1 MRKSTLW
8 KQITDFNIKASDIAI
23 TELSS
28 FYLFIYLLVEG
39 VGEYQPLHQDLTCY
53 SCTP

>member
-1 MRKSTLW
+1 MEK
-8 KQITDFNIKASDIAI
+8 ITDFNIEASDTAI

-28 FYLFIYLLVEG
+28 FIYSFIYLLVEG
-39 VGEYQPLHQDLTCY
+39 VGEYQPLHQNLIRY